1 MTCPL
6 CDAGELQPG
15 KTIFAA
21 DVDGTVVVVRDV
33 PADICDACGEEFIS
47 DETAGDLE
55 RSIVDAR
62 SDGTET
68 LVRHHEAAGA

>member
-1 MTCPL
+1 MTCPI
-6 CDAGELQPG
+6 CGADELRPG

-33 PADICDACGEEFIS
+33 PADICDVCGEEFI
-47 DETAGDLE
+47 DDKTAADLE
-55 RSIVDAR
+55 RSVVDAR
-62 SDGTET
+62 SGGTET